1 MTIEEILSLK
11 PQHIDELRSFYA
23 VCPFDNVEIFARE
36 TADIEQHLGSF
47 ATKEFEEVF
56 LSYPCQHPVS
66 GINRTHL
73 VFADPALT
81 PDTFIVSYASDGE
94 IEDRVIFRIIVK

>member
-47 ATKEFEEVF
+47 ATK
-56 LSYPCQHPVS
+56 
-66 GINRTHL
+66 
-73 VFADPALT
+73 
-81 PDTFIVSYASDGE
+81 
-94 IEDRVIFRIIVK
+94 